1 MPAQEQGLRKD
12 KYMFNYIKGTFVS
25 SGDGFVVIE
34 NGGIGYTVY
43 TSLNTIGKISGK
55 ENAKLYT
62 YLYLRE
68 GIMDLYG
75 FATEEE
81 KTMFLNL
88 ISISGVGPKAA
99 VSILSVAAPEK
110 IALAIL
116 TADYKLIQ
124 KAQGVGVKV
133 AQRVVMELKDKLK
146 NTVDVSA
153 VSEQSAEVVLGGSV
167 DEAFGALL
175 VLGYSET
182 EAKKALSGADASETT
197 EEIIKSALK
206 ALL

>member
-1 MPAQEQGLRKD
+1 
-12 KYMFNYIKGTFVS
+12 MFNYIKGKFMF

-34 NGGIGYTVY
+34 NSGIGFNIY
-43 TSLNTIGKISGK
+43 TSVNTMGKISGK
-55 ENAKLYT
+55 EEVTLYT

-75 FATEEE
+75 FDSEEE
-81 KTMFLNL
+81 RSMFMKL
-88 ISISGVGPKAA
+88 IAISGVGPKAA
-99 VSILSVAAPEK
+99 VAILSVAPPEK

-116 TADYKLIQ
+116 TGDYKLIQ

-146 NTVDVSA
+146 GMDIDESDTFSA
-153 VSEQSAEVVLGGSV
+153 DTGAGSGRN
-167 DEAFGALL
+167 EALDALL

-182 EAKKALSGADASETT
+182 EAKKALASVDLTLDT
-197 EEIIKSALK
+197 ESIIKQALK
-206 ALL
+206 AML

>member
-1 MPAQEQGLRKD
+1 
-12 KYMFNYIKGTFVS
+12 MFNYIKGTYIS
-25 SGDGFVVIE
+25 SGSGYVVIE
-34 NGGIGYTVY
+34 NGDIGYTVF
-43 TSLNTIGKISGK
+43 TSLNTIGRLSDT
-55 ENAKLYT
+55 EEVKLYT

-99 VSILSVAAPEK
+99 VAILSVAPPEK

-116 TADYKLIQ
+116 TGDYKLIQ
-124 KAQGVGVKV
+124 KAQGVGLKV
-133 AQRVVMELKDKLK
+133 SQRVVMELKDKLK
-146 NTVDVSA
+146 NTIDTS
-153 VSEQSAEVVLGGSV
+153 SLSDEDIPEVFTGGRLE
-167 DEAFGALL
+167 EALGALI
-175 VLGYSET
+175 VLGYSEQ
-182 EAKKALSGADASETT
+182 EAKKALSGADETKST
-197 EEIIKSALK
+197 EEIIKGALK

>member
-1 MPAQEQGLRKD
+1 
-12 KYMFNYIKGTFVS
+12 MFNYIKGTYIS
-25 SGDGFVVIE
+25 SGSGYVVIE
-34 NGGIGYTVY
+34 NGGIGYTVF
-43 TSLNTIGKISGK
+43 TSLNTIGRLSDA
-55 ENAKLYT
+55 EEVKLYT

-99 VSILSVAAPEK
+99 VAILSVAPPEK

-116 TADYKLIQ
+116 TGDYKLIQ
-124 KAQGVGVKV
+124 KAQGVGLKV
-133 AQRVVMELKDKLK
+133 SQRVVMELKDKLK
-146 NTVDVSA
+146 NTIDTS
-153 VSEQSAEVVLGGSV
+153 SLSDEDIPEVFTGGRLE
-167 DEAFGALL
+167 EALGALI
-175 VLGYSET
+175 VLGYSEQ
-182 EAKKALSGADASETT
+182 EAKKALSGADETKST
-197 EEIIKSALK
+197 EEIIKGALK